1 MNIICMR
8 AKCSLT
14 VNHTPDL
21 KTKLLGKEQTGTVS
35 FIKPWLSCNHR
46 VGYGYKF
53 SKN

>member
-21 KTKLLGKEQTGTVS
+21 KTKLLGKEQMGS
-35 FIKPWLSCNHR
+35 FIYQTTVEL
-46 VGYGYKF
+46 
-53 SKN
+53 